1 MERHKPAMTMAFM
14 QFAYAGMTLI
24 TRAALTH
31 GMSAPVFI
39 VYRQAIATLC
49 LAPFAWVS
57 KRRYGVSLGFKSFCQ
72 IFMAA
77 LIGVT
82 INQNC
87 YFQGLYY
94 SSSATASATSNLIP
108 AITFA
113 MAASIGLEK
122 VNIGSPR
129 GQAKVLGTLC
139 CVGGAMIMAFYKGP
153 LLSDAL
159 RLDFKAQS
167 HGFHS
172 LFDPA
177 LPGGENWTMGCL
189 FLFGSS
195 ICWSLWLNLQVSM
208 ARNYP
213 DPISQSAWMCLF
225 ATFQSAI
232 LTLLVSGPDP
242 NVWKL
247 RLDFELLS
255 CFYSGIVGSGL
266 SFLIQAWC
274 ISERGPVYTAMFN
287 PLCTVIVTIMAC
299 LFLHEQL
306 YLGSM
311 GGAILVVCGLYA
323 VLWGKSK
330 DLDSNKE
337 ERLRSE
343 RLNTRISGELE
354 EPLLDKTSHNPKV
367 AEV

>member
-1 MERHKPAMTMAFM
+1 MVLMERHKPAMTMAFM

-159 RLDFKAQS
+159 RLDFKAQT
-167 HGFHS
+167 
-172 LFDPA
+172 